1 MMKVK
6 DYIRMAEKD
15 GFLLRRSILCT
26 RFLEQGQLAN
36 IVPVMQAGVIQM
48 MKLSHNHWTGLWMWN
63 NTLKYEM
70 YKETNK
76 KFDKYLRQ
84 EIIKHMKYLRN

>member
-1 MMKVK
+1 
-6 DYIRMAEKD
+6 MAEKD

-36 IVPVMQAGVIQM
+36 IVPVMQAGVIEM
-48 MKLSHNHWTGLWMWN
+48 MKLSNNHWQGLWMWN

-76 KFDKYLRQ
+76 KFDKYLKQ
-84 EIIKHMKYLRN
+84 EIVKHMKHLKN

>member
-1 MMKVK
+1 
-6 DYIRMAEKD
+6 
-15 GFLLRRSILCT
+15 
-26 RFLEQGQLAN
+26 
-36 IVPVMQAGVIQM
+36 M
-48 MKLSHNHWTGLWMWN
+48 MKLSNNHWQGLWMWN

-84 EIIKHMKYLRN
+84 EIIKHMKYLKN